1 MSHNLFNSRQI
12 FNLASGKQGAYY
24 SLPALAAAGVGNIS
38 RLPVSIRIV
47 LESVLRNCDGKK
59 VTEQHVR
66 ELANWKPNA
75 PRTEEIPFVVAR
87 IVLQDFTGVP
97 LLADLAA
104 MRDAAAKQG
113 KNPKIIEPLVPVDLV
128 VDHSVQID
136 SYNNPDALKTNM
148 ALEFERNK
156 ERYRFMKWGMQ
167 AFDTFKVVPPGIGI
181 VHQVNLEYLAR
192 GVQHKN
198 DVYYPDTLVGTD
210 SHTTMIN
217 GIGVVGWG
225 VGGIEAEAGMLGQP
239 VYFLTPDVVG
249 VHLKGKLREGV
260 TATDLVLT
268 VTELLRKHKVV
279 GKFVEFFGEGTTALS
294 LPDRATI
301 ANMAPEYGATMG
313 FFPVD
318 EVTVQFMKNTGRS
331 AEEVEAFEA
340 YFKAQ
345 GLFGIPADGSIDYSS
360 VVELDLDSI
369 APSLSGPKRPQDRIA
384 LPAMKE
390 TFNALFSKPV
400 AENGFNKPASELGQ
414 RYVTGL
420 PDRDSRICFPIS
432 GGGKQDDAQ
441 GSSEMEMAG
450 DHPTATRRCESAAEM
465 LPPVEIGHGDVLI
478 AAITSCTNTSNPG
491 VLLAA
496 GLLAKKA
503 VAKGLTVAPHI
514 KTSLA
519 PGSRV
524 VTEYLTNAGLIEPL
538 AQLGFSVAAYGCTT
552 CIGNSGPLDAKLE
565 ETIVKNDLIVAAV
578 LSGNRNFEARIHAN
592 IKANFLASPPLVV
605 AYAIAGKVNID
616 LSSEPL
622 GIGSDGQPVY
632 LKDIWPNS
640 HEVATL
646 MKFAADP
653 AVYQTLYSN
662 LTKDLPLWKAIEAPT
677 GNQYQWDDSTY
688 IACPPF
694 FEGAAPRIGDISGA
708 KALALFGDSVTTDH
722 ISPAGSFKPTTPA
735 GQYLQGKGVAVK
747 DFNSYG
753 SRRGNHEVMMRGT
766 FANVRV
772 KNLMLPPNAD
782 GSRVEGGYTL
792 YNGEQMPIY
801 DAAMKHIAAGTPTVI
816 FAGEEYGTGSSRD
829 WAAKGTQL
837 LGVKAVIAKSYER
850 IHRSN
855 LVGMG
860 VLPLQFKGSDTL
872 ASLSL
877 TGDETFDI
885 SGLNGEIKP
894 QQDVTLTITRKDG
907 GSQTVAL
914 LLRIDTP
921 IEVDYYRNGGILPFV
936 LRELV
941 NA

>member
-1 MSHNLFNSRQI
+1 MSHNLFDTRKT
-12 FNLASGKQGAYY
+12 FNLSGNKESALY
-24 SLPALAAAGVGNIS
+24 SLPALEAAGVGKIS

-59 VTEQHVR
+59 VTEAHVR
-66 ELANWKPNA
+66 QLANWKPNA
-75 PRTEEIPFVVAR
+75 ARTDEIPFVVAR

-104 MRDAAAKQG
+104 MRDAAAKMG
-113 KNPKIIEPLVPVDLV
+113 KNPKIIEPLVPVNLV

-136 SYNNPDALKTNM
+136 YFNQPDALKLNM
-148 ALEFERNK
+148 EMEFERNT

-192 GVQHKN
+192 GVIQK
-198 DVYYPDTLVGTD
+198 DGVTYPDTLVGTD

-268 VTELLRKHKVV
+268 VTELLRKQKVV
-279 GKFVEFFGEGTTALS
+279 GKFVEFFGEGTSALT

-318 EVTVQFMKNTGRS
+318 EVTVNFMRSTGRTD
-331 AEEVEAFEA
+331 EEVTAFEA

-345 GLFGIPADGSIDYSS
+345 GLFGVPKDGSIDYSG
-360 VVELDLDSI
+360 VVELDLAGI
-369 APSLSGPKRPQDRIA
+369 EPSLAGPKRPQDRIA
-384 LPAMKE
+384 LSKMKE
-390 TFNALFSKPV
+390 SFNTLYSKPI
-400 AENGFNKPASELGQ
+400 AENGFNQPADKLSK
-414 RYVTGL
+414 RFPTG
-420 PDRDSRICFPIS
+420 
-432 GGGKQDDAQ
+432 KNN
-441 GSSEMEMAG
+441 
-450 DHPTATRRCESAAEM
+450 T
-465 LPPVEIGHGDVLI
+465 VIGNGDVMI

-503 VAKGLTVAPHI
+503 VAKGLKVAPHI

-524 VTEYLTNAGLIEPL
+524 VTEYLTNAGLLKSLEE
-538 AQLGFSVAAYGCTT
+538 LGFNVAAYGCTT
-552 CIGNSGPLDAKLE
+552 CIGNAGPLSEDIDK
-565 ETIVKNDLIVAAV
+565 TITDNGLVCAAV
-578 LSGNRNFEARIHAN
+578 LSGNRNFEARIHPN
-592 IKANFLASPPLVV
+592 LKANFLASPPLVV
-605 AYAIAGKVNID
+605 AFAIAGRMNINLD
-616 LSSEPL
+616 TEPL
-622 GIGSDGQPVY
+622 GTGKDGQPVY

-640 HEVATL
+640 AEIQTV

-653 AVYQTLYSN
+653 EVYRKLYSD
-662 LTKDLPLWKAIEAPT
+662 LTKDLPLWNAIKAPT
-677 GNQYQWDDSTY
+677 GERYQWDDSTY
-688 IACPPF
+688 IARPPF
-694 FEGAAPRIGDISGA
+694 FDAAVPKVGDIRGA
-708 KALALFGDSVTTDH
+708 KALALMGDSVTTDH

-735 GQYLQGKGVAVK
+735 GKYLQEHHVAVK

-766 FANVRV
+766 FANVRI

-792 YNGEQMPIY
+792 YKGEQMAIY
-801 DAAMKHIAAGTPTVI
+801 DAAMKHVHDGTPTVI

-837 LGVKAVIAKSYER
+837 LGVKAVIARSYER

-860 VLPLQFKGSDTL
+860 VLPLQFKGSDSAT
-872 ASLSL
+872 SLNL
-877 TGDETFDI
+877 TGEETFDLVGI
-885 SGLNGEIKP
+885 SDNMKP

-907 GSQTVAL
+907 SSQSVAL

-921 IEVDYYRNGGILPFV
+921 IEVDYYRAGGILPYV
-936 LRELV
+936 LKELV
-941 NA
+941 SR